1 MMAGDIDLKTLQSR
15 IEQTKVGNT
24 GWAFLLDKQ
33 GNYIAGP
40 DAEKN
45 MQLKITA
52 EKKRK
57 SVRSGSGNA
66 PAESGNGNLCRFR
79 RDHSDVL

>member
-45 MQLKITA
+45 MQLKNNRR
-52 EKKRK
+52 KKAQVCPQRERK
-57 SVRSGSGNA
+57 CSSRIR
-66 PAESGNGNLCRFR
+66 EW
-79 RDHSDVL
+79 